1 MWCTSRCI
9 SITIG
14 RCLRLQWPSRIV
26 VDFSAFCWYPMFL
39 ACAWEK
45 SEALGNDIP
54 TSLFFCTCA
63 VLQQQNLG
71 PGPCV
76 FFKTKPLHVGTFG
89 GWLLISMSFP
99 LSNDIMYLLWLI
111 RARIISWNAQ
121 AFARWSGWSSQNYFW
136 GEPWNIMGHTRQNSK
151 CLFSFPSLRRSACNS
166 RLASD
171 FRLPPHLSSAVSL
184 RGKCWTN
191 TELDTFV

>member
-76 FFKTKPLHVGTFG
+76 FLNKTSARGYIWWLATHFHVISIVKWYNVPVVADQSPDHILECASICKVIGVIEPELLLGWTMEHNGTHQTEQQVFVFNPFPQEERLQQPLG
-89 GWLLISMSFP
+89 
-99 LSNDIMYLLWLI
+99 
-111 RARIISWNAQ
+111 
-121 AFARWSGWSSQNYFW
+121 
-136 GEPWNIMGHTRQNSK
+136 
-151 CLFSFPSLRRSACNS
+151 
-166 RLASD
+166 
-171 FRLPPHLSSAVSL
+171 FRLQTPSASQFRRQLV
-184 RGKCWTN
+184 R
-191 TELDTFV
+191 